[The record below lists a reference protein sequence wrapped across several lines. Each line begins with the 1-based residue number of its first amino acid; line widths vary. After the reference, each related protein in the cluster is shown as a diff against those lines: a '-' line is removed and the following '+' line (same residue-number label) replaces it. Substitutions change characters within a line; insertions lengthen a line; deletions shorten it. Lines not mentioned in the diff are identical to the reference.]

1 MDELVSRQMVIDG
14 LEFVIE
20 HGIETDGAHSISAEK
35 VLEFVREL
43 PPIQSEPHWIPIAD
57 GLPNIRED
65 VLVSYYDEV
74 MAGWLN
80 DDGTWFAEGY
90 GRLNMNDIA
99 AWQPL
104 PESYKGEN
112 A

>member
-1 MDELVSRQMVIDG
+1 MTLSEWKNDFKGFVKSLSMPRDDYKGIMEYIDEI
-14 LEFVIE
+14 
-20 HGIETDGAHSISAEK
+20 
-35 VLEFVREL
+35 
-43 PPIQSEPHWIPIAD
+43 PEPHWIPVAD

-80 DDGTWFAEGY
+80 DDGTWYAEGF

-99 AWQPL
+99 AWRLL
-104 PESYKGEN
+104 PEPYKEVTT
-112 A
+112 